1 MITTV
6 LAKQNHDILDLPVA
20 VSYVQIVKVFS
31 SIGQVTGQSDQLK
44 LQMPIVIIE
53 MI

>member
-6 LAKQNHDILDLPVA
+6 LAKQNHDILDLLAA
-20 VSYVQIVKVFS
+20 VSYVQIVKVFL
-31 SIGQVTGQSDQLK
+31 SIDQVTGQFDQLK
-44 LQMPIVIIE
+44 LQMPIIIIE